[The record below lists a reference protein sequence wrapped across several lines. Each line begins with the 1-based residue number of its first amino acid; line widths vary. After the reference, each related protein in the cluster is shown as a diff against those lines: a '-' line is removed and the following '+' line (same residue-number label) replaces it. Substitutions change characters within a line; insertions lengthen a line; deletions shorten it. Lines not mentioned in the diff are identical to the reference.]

1 MVFDA
6 IGRIISLTS
15 TNQLRLNPLARDSYS
30 DFPYS
35 FCLYFDDNNIRQNMN
50 GVTAMDE
57 NGEEVKS
64 PIKRLG
70 STRKLI
76 LFNSE

>member
-1 MVFDA
+1 
-6 IGRIISLTS
+6 
-15 TNQLRLNPLARDSYS
+15 
-30 DFPYS
+30 
-35 FCLYFDDNNIRQNMN
+35 MN

-57 NGEEVKS
+57 NGEEIKS

-76 LFNSE
+76 LFNSKYITFCIIPVKKSLTRRAQYLITYYLDIPEDCIIRN

>member
-1 MVFDA
+1 
-6 IGRIISLTS
+6 
-15 TNQLRLNPLARDSYS
+15 
-30 DFPYS
+30 
-35 FCLYFDDNNIRQNMN
+35 MN

-57 NGEEVKS
+57 NGEEIKS

-76 LFNSE
+76 LFNSKYIVISIVIATQFCIIPIKKKSHTKVRRRVEYLVI

>member
-1 MVFDA
+1 
-6 IGRIISLTS
+6 
-15 TNQLRLNPLARDSYS
+15 
-30 DFPYS
+30 
-35 FCLYFDDNNIRQNMN
+35 MN

-57 NGEEVKS
+57 NGEEIKS

-76 LFNSE
+76 LFNSKYFIHILEKSHTKYR

>member
-1 MVFDA
+1 
-6 IGRIISLTS
+6 
-15 TNQLRLNPLARDSYS
+15 
-30 DFPYS
+30 
-35 FCLYFDDNNIRQNMN
+35 MN

-70 STRKLI
+70 STRKLL
-76 LFNSE
+76 LFNSKSKCTSISIGRSRQSVFLIHSLILFFFVRSNFTGT

>member
-1 MVFDA
+1 M
-6 IGRIISLTS
+6 I
-15 TNQLRLNPLARDSYS
+15 
-30 DFPYS
+30 
-35 FCLYFDDNNIRQNMN
+35 NIFNKQETKMN

-57 NGEEVKS
+57 NGEEIKS

-76 LFNSE
+76 LFNSKYIFFHILKKNSHTKGNITSE